1 MSGRMLELKD
11 VSIAFGGKRAV
22 NHVNL
27 SLAAGETLAIV
38 GASGSGK
45 STILNAVQGILPHS
59 VQREGEI
66 LFDGKPLSRAR
77 AEKLAGQEI
86 TMVFQNAAASFCPTR
101 TVGSQLRELAA
112 AHTAWTQAQFS
123 FRVQEL
129 LEKLALPSR
138 ILEQYP
144 LELSGGMG
152 QRAGILAAMLLAP
165 RLLLADEPTSALD
178 RVTQKKVLKELKSLV
193 QMQGMSMLLVTHHIG
208 AAAYL
213 ADRILVMKDGR
224 AVEQGAAEE
233 ILSRPQAAYTQQ
245 LIRATLPDRQGLRG
259 GRTDAANTIGR

>member
-1 MSGRMLELKD
+1 MSGKILELKEL
-11 VSIAFGGKRAV
+11 SIAFGDKRAV
-22 NHVNL
+22 NHVSL

-45 STILNAVQGILPHS
+45 STILQAVQGILPDFA
-59 VQREGEI
+59 QTEGEI
-66 LFDGKPLSRAR
+66 LFAGRPLNRKR
-77 AEKLAGQEI
+77 AEKLAGREI
-86 TMVFQNAAASFCPTR
+86 TMVFQNAAESFCPTR

-129 LEKLALPSR
+129 LEKLALPPR

-178 RVTQKKVLKELKSLV
+178 RVTQKKVLQELKSLV

-213 ADRILVMKDGR
+213 ADQILVMKDGK
-224 AVEQGAAEE
+224 AVEQGAADE
-233 ILSRPQAAYTQQ
+233 ILSRPQSAYTQQ
-245 LIRATLPDRQGLRG
+245 LIRSTLHCRQGICG
-259 GRTDAANTIGR
+259 GKTDAANIIGR